1 MDSLPSRLR
10 QLTSDTNA
18 GICPEALGAIQEAN
32 RRHVPAYGQD
42 EYTTRAEKALC
53 KLFESECRAFFVSSG
68 TAANALALAALC
80 QPYHSVICHSDSHL
94 QTDECGAPEFLAR
107 GIKLTPCPGAAGK
120 LDAKIVRGAIS
131 GRRDVHSSKPHV
143 LSLSQA
149 TEAGTVYGPDELR
162 HLASLAR
169 ELGLQV
175 HMDGARL
182 ANALSTLRVSPRSVT
197 WETGTDVLCF
207 GGTKNGLALGD
218 AIVFFNLET
227 ARDFDYRRKQ
237 AGHLLAKMRFVSA
250 AWLALLESGAW
261 LRNADHANAMAR
273 RLEGELGRFK
283 QIEILYPVESNA
295 VFVRWPG
302 SWSEE
307 LGRRGWHFYTIGGGE
322 RIMCSWDTQDEDLRA
337 LLDDL
342 QDLAEQHEA

>member
-1 MDSLPSRLR
+1 
-10 QLTSDTNA
+10 
-18 GICPEALGAIQEAN
+18 
-32 RRHVPAYGQD
+32 
-42 EYTTRAEKALC
+42 
-53 KLFESECRAFFVSSG
+53 
-68 TAANALALAALC
+68 
-80 QPYHSVICHSDSHL
+80 
-94 QTDECGAPEFLAR
+94 
-107 GIKLTPCPGAAGK
+107 
-120 LDAKIVRGAIS
+120 
-131 GRRDVHSSKPHV
+131 

-149 TEAGTVYGPDELR
+149 TEAGTVYSPEELR

-182 ANALSTLRVSPRSVT
+182 ANAIGTLRVLPRVVT
-197 WETGTDVLCF
+197 WEAGIDVLCF

-218 AIVFFNLET
+218 AIVFFNLEA

-261 LRNADHANAMAR
+261 LRNAGHANAMAR
-273 RLEGELGRFK
+273 RLESELRPFK

-302 SWSEE
+302 AWSDE
-307 LGRRGWHFYTIGGGE
+307 LQRRGWHFYTIGGGE
-322 RIMCSWDTQDEDLRA
+322 RIMCSWDTKEEDLKA
-337 LLDDL
+337 LVNDL
-342 QDLAEQHEA
+342 QDLGGSDEA